1 MSNKL
6 PNGQSGKPDDWVFM
20 RLNEIAA
27 GRFLMGS
34 PLEELGRGDDEDQHK
49 VGIMKP
55 FYLGLFPVTQEQ
67 YQWVTGRNPSCFC
80 ETGKGRDRISG
91 MDTSQFPV
99 EEVSWFDAA
108 EFCNLLSEKQ
118 GLPPYYTLTKVKRTD
133 GECIE
138 SAQVSICG
146 GEGFRL
152 PTEAEW
158 EYACRAGS
166 TTRYFSGD
174 DKEGLEQHAWHGGNS
189 DSKTHPVGEKKPNA
203 WGIFDMLGNVW
214 EWCTDW
220 YGADYYRQSPF
231 KDPMGPDSGDWRVSR
246 GGSWLTQDYVNV
258 LRCAFRFNCRAPRCR
273 YNSYGFRVAK
283 TVAS

>member
-1 MSNKL
+1 
-6 PNGQSGKPDDWVFM
+6 M
-20 RLNEIAA
+20 RLNEILA

-49 VGIMKP
+49 VGITKP

-67 YQWVTGRNPSCFC
+67 YEWVTDRNPSCFC

-118 GLPPYYTLTKVKRTD
+118 GLPPYYTLKNVKRTD
-133 GECIE
+133 VGCIE

-189 DSKTHPVGEKKPNA
+189 DSITHPVGEKKPNP

-220 YGADYYRQSPF
+220 YGADYYGQSPF
-231 KDPMGPDSGDWRVSR
+231 KDPMGPESGDWRVSR
-246 GGSWLTQDYVNV
+246 GGSWLTHDYVNV